1 MRCLVVSM
9 YTRWPHCEIPH
20 IPTTEYFFPSKSN
33 EAPGKGVLSRS
44 SNHFCLIFSWP
55 LKPQTTSC
63 PGRGLIFRGVR
74 EGSVPQ
80 DMADTTADVELFGVT
95 YAVTRPS
102 ATTTTANL
110 VTDISATDHTD
121 PSACGPSGVDV
132 ACSRVPPS
140 TSTFVFTPGHF
151 ETRIVIDIE
160 PPRLPPAVIQRPS
173 SRDAKRAASLPVAR
187 AGLAHGDAKRQRP
200 PSRWRFTLDDGL
212 VEGVPL
218 VRSGASERLEG
229 LPLVRSGVSHL
240 FDEIDLDRSCSSVS
254 ADSANEESH
263 AP

>member
-1 MRCLVVSM
+1 MRSPTYPQQNTSSLQNPTKHREKGSFLGRPTIFVSFS
-9 YTRWPHCEIPH
+9 H
-20 IPTTEYFFPSKSN
+20 
-33 EAPGKGVLSRS
+33 GLSS
-44 SNHFCLIFSWP
+44 
-55 LKPQTTSC
+55 LKPRLVQEGDS
-63 PGRGLIFRGVR
+63 FFAVR
-74 EGSVPQ
+74 EGSVPKSQ

-132 ACSRVPPS
+132 PAS